1 MQDSWLDLW
10 LKENFYNF
18 QFGDHSKTLKLI
30 NIISLLL
37 IIFILIDFKEDTIM
51 LLNYWI
57 SWEMCADLLWDKI
70 RYCELQIVKTIQVWV
85 YMYVSMYV

>member
-57 SWEMCADLLWDKI
+57 SWEMCADLWDKI